1 MKEISEYT
9 AEVFRRSESRI
20 KARKQRRNRILITCI
35 PVALCLTICGTV
47 LLPGIAPRGAGDP
60 KKSVDAMDGMGNS
73 EHSSISSSVSKITVS
88 AEGVSNTCTDTE
100 KIMILLDRLQFPV
113 LEPPE
118 SNAAS
123 AEGDLDNGKD
133 LKDHVDKS
141 DAFSDSSMTVYT
153 ITVYFHEGDI
163 TKYQLSGNALK
174 NLTANE
180 THTLSPKQADELL
193 KLLELLP

>member
-20 KARKQRRNRILITCI
+20 KARRQRRNRILITCI

-60 KKSVDAMDGMGNS
+60 KKSVYAMDGMGNS

-100 KIMILLDRLQFPV
+100 KIMILLDRLQFPF
-113 LEPPE
+113 LEPPG
-118 SNAAS
+118 SNVAS

-133 LKDHVDKS
+133 LKEHVDKS
-141 DAFSDSSMTVYT
+141 DVFSDSSMTVYT

-163 TKYQLSGNALK
+163 TKYQLSGNVLK
-174 NLTANE
+174 DMTSNE
-180 THTLSPKQADELL
+180 TYALSPKQLDELL

>member
-20 KARKQRRNRILITCI
+20 KARRQRRNRILITCI

-47 LLPGIAPRGAGDP
+47 LLLGIAPRGAGDP
-60 KKSVDAMDGMGNS
+60 KKSVDAMDGMGYS

-113 LEPPE
+113 PELPE
-118 SNAAS
+118 SNGIPG
-123 AEGDLDNGKD
+123 EGDLDNGKD
-133 LKDHVDKS
+133 LKEHVDKS
-141 DAFSDSSMTVYT
+141 DVYSDSSMTVYT

-163 TKYQLSGNALK
+163 TKYQLSGNVLK
-174 NLTANE
+174 DMTSNE
-180 THTLSPKQADELL
+180 TYALSPKQLDELL

>member
-60 KKSVDAMDGMGNS
+60 KKSVGAMDGMGYS

-100 KIMILLDRLQFPV
+100 KIMILLDRLQFPF

-133 LKDHVDKS
+133 LKEHVDKS
-141 DAFSDSSMTVYT
+141 DVFSDSSMTVYT

-174 NLTANE
+174 DMSSNE
-180 THTLSPKQADELL
+180 TYTLSSKQLDELL